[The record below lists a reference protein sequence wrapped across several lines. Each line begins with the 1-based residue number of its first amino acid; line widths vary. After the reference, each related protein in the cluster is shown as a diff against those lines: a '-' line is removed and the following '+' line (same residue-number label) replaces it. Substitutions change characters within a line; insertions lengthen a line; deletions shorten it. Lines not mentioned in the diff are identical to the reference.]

1 MMPLDLEEET
11 IMQLLE
17 LALFDGELTVKLFQL
32 STCDFICILL
42 DSSFGYCGALHL
54 IHNLSS
60 ADIHLKLEISKKMLT
75 TTFNKLN
82 SPYLIAK
89 QVICQKI

>member
-1 MMPLDLEEET
+1 MTNCYMVLP
-11 IMQLLE
+11 
-17 LALFDGELTVKLFQL
+17 
-32 STCDFICILL
+32 L

-82 SPYLIAK
+82 SPFLVAK
-89 QVICQKI
+89 QVRSSSKIADENVKA